1 MITYDNNDICRSEG
15 EVAETLA
22 VFDADY
28 VFRLIDSHIQRRFD
42 KHFVPLPNIVHS
54 FKMVFNNIKIQ
65 FPSDTENTNIKE
77 EEVYDEIIR
86 TVCERCNL
94 TFNAEQVTATKYAIA
109 ATVYDVAVINF
120 SDYFID
126 FLFNTVVKEKENIYA
141 FLNENNLIR
150 EKDCETIYN
159 LKNMSDNKLAII
171 VANFDR
177 ALQCLMEMDIGF
189 DDFINDIFGF
199 DQEHIADIML
209 YNFNYNGNFFS
220 DTLKII
226 ATNNNL
232 FSIYVNEIRLK
243 FMGV

>member
-28 VFRLIDSHIQRRFD
+28 VFRLIDSHIQRRFE
-42 KHFVPLPNIVHS
+42 KHFVPLPNIVNS
-54 FKMVFNNIKIQ
+54 FKMVFNNLKIQ
-65 FPSDTENTNIKE
+65 FPADAENTSIKE

-94 TFNAEQVTATKYAIA
+94 TFNSEQATETKFIIA

-120 SDYFID
+120 SNYFID

-141 FLNENNLIR
+141 FLNENKLIR
-150 EKDCETIYN
+150 DKDCETIYN

-171 VANFDR
+171 AANFDR

-189 DDFINDIFGF
+189 DDFIVGTFGLS
-199 DQEHIADIML
+199 QQRIADIIL
-209 YNFNYNGNFFS
+209 YNFNYDGNFFS
-220 DTLKII
+220 DMLKTI
-226 ATNNNL
+226 AADNNL
-232 FSIYVNEIRLK
+232 FSIYVSEIRLK